1 MKNNRLCSFLLAGLC
16 SAFVSCTKE
25 EVTINKKP
33 SKLASTQAATTS
45 LVYMQQFPVLIGEQ
59 ATGSMPALLV
69 YGDEDVYDPT
79 KYPFERIPEAT
90 SAYKKGTCLFD
101 ISHLEAGKA
110 YRQVDNKNLNIAFFD
125 PSRIDLY
132 LTKLKATT
140 PPDIGWTAA
149 WGTVPSVESTNP
161 DVLYINSDDE
171 FYILLSKPV
180 TEFGFELAPNSQD
193 KEFRYRVYYGNTQF
207 DDTRE
212 YIQDGVKTPSGAR
225 LFAVKSTKPFNTV
238 TIFYS
243 KTTGT
248 DVGSQG
254 AAIANIRY
262 KLAK

>member
-1 MKNNRLCSFLLAGLC
+1 MKNNRLRSFLLAGLC
-16 SAFVSCTKE
+16 SALVSCAKE

-33 SKLASTQAATTS
+33 SILSSTQAATTS
-45 LVYMQQFPVLIGEQ
+45 LVYKQQFPVLIGEQ
-59 ATGSMPALLV
+59 PTGHMPALLV

-79 KYPFERIPEAT
+79 KYPFERIPKAT
-90 SAYKKGTCLFD
+90 SAYKKETCLFD

-125 PSRIDLY
+125 PSRDLY

-140 PPDIGWTAA
+140 APDIGWTAA

-161 DVLYINSDDE
+161 DVLYVNSDDE

-180 TEFGFELAPNSQD
+180 TEFGFELAPNNQD
-193 KEFRYRVYYGNTQF
+193 KEFRYGVYFGNTQF
-207 DDTRE
+207 DNTRG
-212 YIQDGVKTPSGAR
+212 YIEESVKTPSGAR

-248 DVGSQG
+248 DFGSQG